1 MLIHGQTFNRE
12 STLNQEI
19 YRNLN
24 KYIKVY
30 ESGSF
35 LINDCKF
42 IIKGQYFWRAA
53 DIRKN
58 IYYT

>member
-42 IIKGQYFWRAA
+42 IIKGQYF
-53 DIRKN
+53 
-58 IYYT
+58 